1 MHLSHVRHRAE
12 RNRVHRGWGVS
23 ELLEFNRHRFLG
35 HIEEHRILCF
45 PGVRRP
51 GERAQAKQGDRDGL
65 GGFLRVQKSAGV
77 RGPVLASERSGL
89 CVLLRAG

>member
-23 ELLEFNRHRFLG
+23 ELLEFDWGRFPR

-45 PGVRRP
+45 PGVCQP
-51 GERAQAKQGDRDGL
+51 GERARPEQSDKDGQR
-65 GGFLRVQKSAGV
+65 GFSRVRKSAGV
-77 RGPVLASERSGL
+77 RGPVLASGRSGL
-89 CVLLRAG
+89 CVLLHAG